1 MGTPVWLWCVRK
13 RRLPSRTLTRNCTQL
28 QRVHTACA
36 LLPLGL
42 YKGTPP
48 FYFYEYC
55 KRKVCMKVI
64 LQRWNLRKGRRFKI
78 QKVHTVL
85 CYHGDHASWKQV
97 GWETSIQNISRK
109 MHTECPDGVQCTLSD
124 NWGSGSVLCY
134 ADERLASITST
145 GKWTES
151 FENVHSMW
159 LPHPLVHLS
168 TPSNSRGPL
177 VHSLTIGT
185 SGHVNFFPAHIAM
198 HQHATTMTN
207 MFQWLHEI
215 LRRVQLNQVAG
226 LHTGL
231 ILIKCA

>member
-1 MGTPVWLWCVRK
+1 MQLKTVCSEGTHCTPLQWAHPFGFDAYG
-13 RRLPSRTLTRNCTQL
+13 RLPSRTLARKCTQL

-36 LLPLGL
+36 LLPLRL

-207 MFQWLHEI
+207 MFQ
-215 LRRVQLNQVAG
+215 
-226 LHTGL
+226 
-231 ILIKCA
+231 